1 MESLGLLK
9 QTQSPC
15 TITGCQCMGRPA
27 KSAVSRLG
35 RREQNYAALAWNRF
49 SPDVWLAVTFCYLI

>member
-1 MESLGLLK
+1 
-9 QTQSPC
+9 
-15 TITGCQCMGRPA
+15 MGRPA

-35 RREQNYAALAWNRF
+35 RREQNYAALAWNLF